1 LNFCQNVKSV
11 LSQALSDSAFQS
23 EHFSLICR
31 HSDFQFSGRPPSWIC
46 DDVII
51 LHPLIDFHGPNIVV
65 NFHVDWFGSNKPHLC
80 AIGDKQRDRR
90 RSSLIEASFLLRG
103 FQQDIARQVMDWSI
117 LHFRKKERTS
127 KTVMDFNSEK
137 DLDLLGLTWDEAL
150 DLT

>member
-1 LNFCQNVKSV
+1 
-11 LSQALSDSAFQS
+11 
-23 EHFSLICR
+23 
-31 HSDFQFSGRPPSWIC
+31 
-46 DDVII
+46 
-51 LHPLIDFHGPNIVV
+51 
-65 NFHVDWFGSNKPHLC
+65 
-80 AIGDKQRDRR
+80 
-90 RSSLIEASFLLRG
+90 LIEASFLLRG